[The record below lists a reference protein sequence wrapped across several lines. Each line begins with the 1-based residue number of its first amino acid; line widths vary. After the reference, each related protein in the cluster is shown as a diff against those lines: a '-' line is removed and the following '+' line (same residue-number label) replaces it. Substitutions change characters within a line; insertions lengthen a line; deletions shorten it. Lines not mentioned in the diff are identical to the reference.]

1 MSKKPII
8 RWTIGNVSDYGFL
21 CLKKSV
27 ELMKQLL
34 GSKCEYA
41 ICHNNLNKYQFK
53 KLPNVDILIDSKC
66 YLNIYPVNVLKEK
79 KYNNPSVFWKLYPAR
94 IRKECHEIIIDND
107 ILIYKL
113 PKKIINFLNS
123 NHIILTESHKRS
135 YSGVLKNI
143 IPYEFNINSGIIGLP
158 PNYDFENDI
167 KKTIKNH
174 KIKWEDHMSEQ
185 TLVAYI
191 LSKKKCEI
199 INKKEIYINWNT
211 TKEKI
216 SFGTCGVHM
225 CGLNGKNKNNTWCK
239 FIKNVNLFF

>member
-41 ICHNNLNKYQFK
+41 ICHNTLNKYQFK

-94 IRKECHEIIIDND
+94 IRKECHEIIID
-107 ILIYKL
+107 
-113 PKKIINFLNS
+113 KKNYIDSFYNTLEFFDEPHGDSAAVPLNFL
-123 NHIILTESHKRS
+123 
-135 YSGVLKNI
+135 LKKFLSLN
-143 IPYEFNINSGIIGLP
+143 PRTTRFPSS
-158 PNYDFENDI
+158 PNFSRNELY
-167 KKTIKNH
+167 
-174 KIKWEDHMSEQ
+174 
-185 TLVAYI
+185 
-191 LSKKKCEI
+191 
-199 INKKEIYINWNT
+199 
-211 TKEKI
+211 
-216 SFGTCGVHM
+216 
-225 CGLNGKNKNNTWCK
+225 
-239 FIKNVNLFF
+239 